1 MNEKPLAGIRVL
13 ELGAYIS
20 APYAGSI
27 LCALGAEVVKIEP
40 VDVGEAF
47 RRGVDDQSPYF
58 VQYNSGKKSLALNL
72 KDPKGVEVVK
82 SMLPEFDVVLENY
95 RAGKM
100 ASLGLGADDC
110 RTVNP
115 SIIYASVSGFGSGGP
130 LRDRPA
136 YDSIGQSMGGLYS
149 ILSDAGNPQSSG
161 TCLADMTTAIG
172 TAMGII
178 AALFGR
184 ERDPERQGTNLETS
198 IFEAVSLLTVDAV
211 TQMHELGDDPTRGS
225 RLPQGQS
232 YCLKT
237 ASGESITLHMSSSQ
251 KFWRSLTE
259 AIDLPELAND
269 PLYLTYD
276 DRMENF
282 SQLKS
287 LLQSEFSKY
296 TLNELEERLGRSDV
310 PHAPV
315 LTISQMVS
323 SPQANWLQLFDK
335 QTDDLPLVRLPW
347 RFDGKRPTRS
357 NAVAKVG
364 EHSREILENV
374 MDEKELNNLFERGI
388 TSTPH

>member
-72 KDPKGVEVVK
+72 KDPKGIEVVK
-82 SMLPEFDVVLENY
+82 SMLLEFDVVLENY

-110 RTVNP
+110 RAINS

-161 TCLADMTTAIG
+161 TCIADMTTAIG
-172 TAMGII
+172 AAMGII

-211 TQMHELGDDPTRGS
+211 TQMHELGDDPTRES
-225 RLPQGQS
+225 RLPQGQN

-237 ASGESITLHMSSSQ
+237 ASGESITVHMSSSQ
-251 KFWRSLTE
+251 KFWKSLTE
-259 AIDLPELAND
+259 AIDLPELASD
-269 PLYLTYD
+269 PLYLTYE
-276 DRMENF
+276 DRMKNF
-282 SQLKS
+282 SQLKI
-287 LLQSEFSKY
+287 LLQREFSKY
-296 TLNELEERLGRSDV
+296 RLHELEERLDRSDV

-315 LTISQMVS
+315 LTLSQMVS
-323 SPQANWLQLFDK
+323 SPQASWLQLFDK
-335 QTDDLPLVRLPW
+335 QADDLPLVRLPW

-357 NAVAKVG
+357 KAVAKVG
-364 EHSREILENV
+364 EHSREILESIL
-374 MDEKELNNLFERGI
+374 DENEFNDLFEHGI